1 MKFTQIVLVASIFQA
16 GSAIKISETAAVT
29 ESTTESAKVELTL
42 DQQAQLKE
50 FEQQL
55 SKMQQRMS
63 ENQQSMAE
71 MGNWWNTVK
80 SWNWKSLF

>member
-1 MKFTQIVLVASIFQA
+1 MKFTQIVLVASIFQV
-16 GSAIKISETAAVT
+16 GSALKISETAAVT

-50 FEQQL
+50 FERQL

-63 ENQQSMAE
+63 EN
-71 MGNWWNTVK
+71 
-80 SWNWKSLF
+80 